1 MGELGEIWKVFYK
14 LQSEYI
20 ALHNLKTVF
29 PTNDLIMF
37 L

>member
-1 MGELGEIWKVFYK
+1 MGELGEIWQVFHK

-20 ALHNLKTVF
+20 ALQNLETVF